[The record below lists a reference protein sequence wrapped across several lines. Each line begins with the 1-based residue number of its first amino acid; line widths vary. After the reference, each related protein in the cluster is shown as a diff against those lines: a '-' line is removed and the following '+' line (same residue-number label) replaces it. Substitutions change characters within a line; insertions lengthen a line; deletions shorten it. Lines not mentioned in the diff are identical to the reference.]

1 MDLASD
7 DQCSLLSRQ
16 GSGWV
21 IFPHH
26 TPVVNRRT
34 KVSVRVVSWNVGVFE
49 VKPFAVT
56 TREVLDTISNWQ

>member
-16 GSGWV
+16 GSGRV
-21 IFPHH
+21 ILPHH
-26 TPVVNRRT
+26 APVVNRRT

-49 VKPFAVT
+49 VEPFAVT
-56 TREVLDTISNWQ
+56 TREVLDIISNWQ